1 MIPSSMPN
9 MSATMS
15 LESVGVDTISMGE
28 PVTEEQPYCSV
39 DVVGVLAMVEDP
51 PKACNSCFF
60 PAM

>member
-1 MIPSSMPN
+1 

-28 PVTEEQPYCSV
+28 PEEEQPYSSV
-39 DVVGVLAMVEDP
+39 DALVEDP
-51 PKACNSCFF
+51 HKAWNSCFF